1 MTESASSLN
10 ACNGD
15 EIRTQHDIALRRVL
29 TVCLA
34 FNFAIGPCEL
44 ARRAR
49 TELNLTL

>member
-10 ACNGD
+10 ACND

-34 FNFAIGPCEL
+34 FNFAIGRVSL